1 MLERVLEIRTGLDA
15 MTGIERD
22 LREHELSD
30 EDWHVLKQVTIFLE
44 PFANVTREI
53 EGSKY
58 PTLNVVIP
66 LYNSLIDHVEDWID
80 DEDCTMDSEEGENR
94 SEEIIAGAT
103 AAKEKLLEYY
113 NKTTE
118 TYIVP
123 VVLDPRLKLNYFES
137 QEWGILIET
146 EVQPA

>member
-44 PFANVTREI
+44 PFANVTHEI

-66 LYNSLIDHVEDWID
+66 LYYSLIDHVEDWID

-94 SEEIIAGAT
+94 SEEIIAGHSSRRKFLWAGV
-103 AAKEKLLEYY
+103 
-113 NKTTE
+113 KT
-118 TYIVP
+118 P
-123 VVLDPRLKLNYFES
+123 
-137 QEWGILIET
+137 ILMLFF
-146 EVQPA
+146 